1 MRLLPL
7 SIRRY
12 GVQFVGVGSLKFA
25 ADVLGFAGPLLLN
38 RLVAFIED
46 AGEDVKWGYLYAA
59 LLTASAAAAALCN
72 VHFNLLVSEL
82 NLKVRA
88 SVVSAVYR
96 FASGS
101 TCYRHILDFHTCIL
115 RRHTLDVSSADLRGR
130 YRAGEVINFMST
142 DTDRIVN
149 FASSFHAA
157 WSLPFQFVV
166 TLALLYGQVGL
177 SSLAGVALTLLM
189 VPLNRWVA
197 KAIGAQSTKF
207 MSAKDGRVGIMAEVL
222 GGMTSVKLFGWEGH
236 FFTKVDQKRAKELK
250 HLAWRKYLVR

>member
-7 SIRRY
+7 TIRRY

-96 FASGS
+96 FALLEAFALG
-101 TCYRHILDFHTCIL
+101 TFWIFILAF
-115 RRHTLDVSSADLRGR
+115 
-130 YRAGEVINFMST
+130 FT
-142 DTDRIVN
+142 DTPWTCPAPTSAAATAPAR
-149 FASSFHAA
+149 SS
-157 WSLPFQFVV
+157 
-166 TLALLYGQVGL
+166 
-177 SSLAGVALTLLM
+177 
-189 VPLNRWVA
+189 
-197 KAIGAQSTKF
+197 
-207 MSAKDGRVGIMAEVL
+207 
-222 GGMTSVKLFGWEGH
+222 TS
-236 FFTKVDQKRAKELK
+236 
-250 HLAWRKYLVR
+250 